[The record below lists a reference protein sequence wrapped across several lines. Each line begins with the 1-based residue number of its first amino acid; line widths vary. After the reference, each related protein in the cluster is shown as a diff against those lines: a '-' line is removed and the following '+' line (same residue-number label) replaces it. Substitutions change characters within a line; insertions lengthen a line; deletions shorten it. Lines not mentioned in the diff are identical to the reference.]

1 MSSIGRSTQA
11 FATSRTGETRFMS
24 AILAVLTGMLLLQQA
39 ALAQAPPND
48 PIPAATVSWTVPVQT
63 VKKGGHAT
71 LTLRGQVVPG
81 WHVYG
86 LRQLPDGPTP
96 LLVTVADNAVVKGD
110 GAPTGSAPTKFHDPD
125 FGLETQFYASD
136 FTLTVPVRLKG
147 DAGAGPQQIPV
158 DVRFQTC
165 NGRICQ
171 PPKTVRLIVPVN
183 LQAG

>member
-1 MSSIGRSTQA
+1 VSSIGRTA
-11 FATSRTGETRFMS
+11 PACPTPNARGARFIS
-24 AILAVLTGMLLLQQA
+24 VLCAVAALILLQQTA
-39 ALAQAPPND
+39 SAQAPASD
-48 PIPAATVSWTVPVQT
+48 SIPATTVSWTVLGQT
-63 VKKGGHAT
+63 ITKGGRST

-86 LRQLPDGPTP
+86 LKQLPNGPTP
-96 LLVTVADNAVVKGD
+96 LLVTVSDNAVAKAD
-110 GAPTGSAPTKFHDPD
+110 GAPTGTAPTKFHDPD

-136 FTLTVPVRLKG
+136 FTLTVPVRLKP
-147 DAGAGPQQIPV
+147 DAAAGSQQIPL

-171 PPKTVRLIVPVN
+171 PPKTVRLLAPVN

>member
-1 MSSIGRSTQA
+1 V
-11 FATSRTGETRFMS
+11 TSVGHETPVS
-24 AILAVLTGMLLLQQA
+24 ALSRPRGTRLMAAIAPAIAGLILLQQA
-39 ALAQAPPND
+39 AWAQAPVND
-48 PIPAATVSWTVPVQT
+48 PPPAATVSWTVLSQT
-63 VKKGGHAT
+63 VTKGARST
-71 LTLRGQVVPG
+71 LTLRGQIVPG

-86 LRQLPDGPTP
+86 LKQLPNGPTP
-96 LLVTVADNAVVKGD
+96 LLVTVADNAVAKAD

-136 FTLTVPVRLKG
+136 FTLTVPVRLKP
-147 DAGAGPQQIPV
+147 DAGAGQQQIPI

-171 PPKTVRLIVPVN
+171 PPKTVRLLAPVD

>member
-1 MSSIGRSTQA
+1 VSSIGRSTEA
-11 FATSRTGETRFMS
+11 PATPRTGGTRFMS
-24 AILAVLTGMLLLQQA
+24 AILPAITGMLLLQQA
-39 ALAQAPPND
+39 ALAQAPSND

-63 VKKGGHAT
+63 VKKAGQAT
-71 LTLRGQVVPG
+71 LTLHGQVVPG

-86 LRQLPDGPTP
+86 LKQLPDGPTP
-96 LLVTVADNAVVKGD
+96 LLVTVADNAVAKAD

-136 FTLTVPVRLKG
+136 FTLTVPVRLKPG
-147 DAGAGPQQIPV
+147 AGAGPRQIPV

-171 PPKTVRLIVPVN
+171 PPKTVRLLAPVT